1 MSEQREIIK
10 ASWLQHVVHKK
21 GGTLHRK
28 AKILYEEGKW
38 VVLCVHSG
46 RIPLLEWY
54 FSEEY
59 VHGHRPSKV
68 IDLLGSSFVRVIMS
82 DPSRRS
88 FMIGFVDCSRDA
100 IELSALTIEDCD
112 DWIRSTTSALMRL
125 KCLTESVNLYISVP
139 DFASESLRATEQFL
153 HEDAHLNEVCFIIC
167 QSVTDIEIRETES
180 AFNSSGLTLTVL
192 LCVLV
197 PEELASSISA
207 ARNSNYER
215 IKFSS
220 STQLFGISHLPRT
233 LNAEE
238 KKARNHRVMKTLPPL
253 PPRNISFSEVQR
265 CSIYDHPKNH
275 TSISFGDSSVVEERA
290 EDVSANPG
298 NSMYMFITYTID
310 FFLVS
315 CNSSV
320 SWSFAIVSTLE
331 EPTLLDTEI
340 TPVSLYSESVK
351 RGYSVPTGTLNASIA
366 HSRRITGSDSS
377 SLDYDSLSGSIS
389 RIFPITNISLQKTH
403 STYKEN
409 SSGMLA
415 EEQNQ
420 SQITSNSGI
429 SSGLRNLTVQPFICM
444 QHIAYIDFGGKV
456 WITGWTAI
464 AEKYL
469 TDQLFIGDQLVRIAD
484 VDIYSTQQIPL
495 IFGATSKT
503 GFSVNIAIQRVPYGT
518 IYTLQ
523 KTTQKFETGLMLD
536 KRKNK
541 LADVLEG
548 SPAWKAGIRPLVPA
562 VTRTGTT
569 PACIT
574 CVNRHSLN
582 IFSKNDEVLRQIDT
596 LPLSI
601 FTVIVQPYDFVKLL
615 KRSLK
620 KLKNVSD
627 FVHKFQT
634 QSLH

>member
-1 MSEQREIIK
+1 
-10 ASWLQHVVHKK
+10 
-21 GGTLHRK
+21 
-28 AKILYEEGKW
+28 
-38 VVLCVHSG
+38 
-46 RIPLLEWY
+46 
-54 FSEEY
+54 
-59 VHGHRPSKV
+59 
-68 IDLLGSSFVRVIMS
+68 MS

-100 IELSALTIEDCD
+100 IELSALTIEDCG

-125 KCLTESVNLYISVP
+125 KCLTESINLYISLP

-153 HEDAHLNEVCFIIC
+153 HEDAHLNEV
-167 QSVTDIEIRETES
+167 
-180 AFNSSGLTLTVL
+180 
-192 LCVLV
+192 
-197 PEELASSISA
+197 PEELAPSISA
-207 ARNSNYER
+207 ARYSNYER
-215 IKFSS
+215 IKFLS

-238 KKARNHRVMKTLPPL
+238 KKAKNHRVMKTPPPL
-253 PPRNISFSEVQR
+253 PPRNISFSEVQVLKTSAER
-265 CSIYDHPKNH
+265 CSIYDHPKNR
-275 TSISFGDSSVVEERA
+275 TSISFGDSPVVEERA

-298 NSMYMFITYTID
+298 NSI
-310 FFLVS
+310 
-315 CNSSV
+315 
-320 SWSFAIVSTLE
+320 TLE

-340 TPVSLYSESVK
+340 TTPVSLYSESVK

-444 QHIAYIDFGGKV
+444 QHIAYTDFGGKV

-495 IFGATSKT
+495 IFSATFKT

-574 CVNRHSLN
+574 CVNRHGLN
-582 IFSKNDEVLRQIDT
+582 MFSKNDEVLRQIDT

-601 FTVIVQPYDFVKLL
+601 FTVMVQPYDFVKLL

>member
-153 HEDAHLNEVCFIIC
+153 HEDAHLNEV
-167 QSVTDIEIRETES
+167 
-180 AFNSSGLTLTVL
+180 
-192 LCVLV
+192 

-253 PPRNISFSEVQR
+253 PPRNISFSEVQVLKTSAER

-298 NSMYMFITYTID
+298 NSI
-310 FFLVS
+310 
-315 CNSSV
+315 
-320 SWSFAIVSTLE
+320 TLE